1 MRRLRPLQGIQFRLG
16 LARIFFLLL
25 FLVVGGRAFQLQVL
39 QGERLKRLGERQHL
53 KEWIVL
59 PKRGAVFDRA
69 GEPLA
74 LSLESQSVYVRP
86 HRIQDPQ
93 AVSRSLAKILN
104 LNFTDVKQKVMSDKP
119 FVWIKRQIGSPE
131 AEQIQALNADGV
143 GMFYEPNRYYPQGQL
158 AGQLIG
164 FVGRDSE
171 GLEGLELQY
180 NDYIRGETGSSVTER
195 DALGRRVLVQG
206 VEGLQIPPGGDIQLT
221 LDTSIQ
227 HLAEKELEAS
237 ITKYRG
243 KAGVAIVVEPFTGE
257 VLALANY
264 PSFNP
269 NNFSQQSAQQRRN
282 RAVADSFE
290 PGSTFKT
297 ILAAAALEEEVVGKE
312 DLFYCEMGKYPY
324 AGKIIHDTHPYGW
337 LPFSKILQVSSNI
350 GFTKVAEKLKKERYF
365 KYIEK
370 FGFGE
375 GTGVDMPGEVP
386 GLLRK
391 VESWSAID
399 LATHAF
405 GQGISATPM
414 QMVMAYAAIANGGF
428 LMRPYVVRRV
438 TNPKGDVLLENQPH
452 VVRRVISEKTSRLLT
467 AMLKEVTNDGGTG
480 MMASVEGFEVAGK
493 TGTAQ
498 KADLAH
504 GGYATKKRVGSF
516 IGFVPA
522 DDPRLVVL
530 VLVDEPEVNVY
541 GGVVAAPVFR
551 NIARGAL
558 RHLAVAPQKP
568 ELIPA
573 AAGQAEVPARRPAK
587 KENEWV
593 ADGSPTAVPDFLGL
607 SLREAIEKSRSM
619 KVKVKMQGY
628 GYVVK
633 QSPVAGGRWNED
645 GVVVLNLQG

>member
-1 MRRLRPLQGIQFRLG
+1 MRLG
-16 LARIFFLLL
+16 LARILFLLL

-39 QGERLKRLGERQHL
+39 QGDALRRLGERQHL
-53 KEWIVL
+53 KEWLVL

-69 GEPLA
+69 GDALA

-93 AVSRSLAKILN
+93 AVSRNLARILN
-104 LNFTDVKQKVMSDKP
+104 INPAEIKQKVMSDKP
-119 FVWIKRQIGSPE
+119 FVWIKRQIGSAE
-131 AEQIQALNADGV
+131 AEKIQALNLEGV
-143 GMFYEPNRYYPQGQL
+143 GMFYEPSRHYPQGQL
-158 AGQLIG
+158 AGQVIG
-164 FVGRDSE
+164 FVSRDSE
-171 GLEGLELQY
+171 GLEGVELQY

-206 VEGLQIPPGGDIQLT
+206 VEGLQIPPGGDVHLT

-227 HLAEKELEAS
+227 YLAEKEVEATV
-237 ITKYRG
+237 TKYRA
-243 KAGVAIVVEPFTGE
+243 KAGLAIVVEPFTGE

-269 NNFSQQSAQQRRN
+269 NNFSKESPQQRRN

-297 ILAAAALEEEVVGKE
+297 ILAAAALEEGVVGKE
-312 DLFYCEMGKYPY
+312 DLFYCEMGNYPY
-324 AGKIIHDTHPYGW
+324 AGKMIHDTHPHGW
-337 LPFSKILQVSSNI
+337 LPFYKVLQVSSNI
-350 GFTKVAEKLKKERYF
+350 GFTKVGEKLKRERYY

-370 FGFGE
+370 FGFGKV
-375 GTGVDMPGEVP
+375 TGVDMPGEVP

-391 VESWSAID
+391 AESWSAID

-405 GQGISATPM
+405 GQGISTTPM

-438 TNPKGDVLLENQPH
+438 VSPKGEVLLENQPH
-452 VVRRVISEKTSRLLT
+452 VVRRVVSENTSRLLT
-467 AMLKEVTNDGGTG
+467 SMLKGVTNEGGTG
-480 MMASVEGFEVAGK
+480 VTASVEGFEVAGK

-498 KADLAH
+498 KADLMR
-504 GGYATKKRVGSF
+504 GGYSAEKRVGSF
-516 IGFVPA
+516 VGFVPA

-530 VLVDEPEVNVY
+530 VLVDEPEANVY

-558 RHLAVAPQKP
+558 QHLAVAPEKP
-568 ELIPA
+568 DFVPTSM
-573 AAGQAEVPARRPAK
+573 GQAELGARRPPKREIEGAM
-587 KENEWV
+587 
-593 ADGSPTAVPDFLGL
+593 DGIPTGVPDFVGL
-607 SLREAIEKSRSM
+607 SLREAVEKARSM

-633 QSPVAGGRWNED
+633 QSPIAGGRWNED
-645 GVVVLNLQG
+645 GVLVLNLQG

>member
-1 MRRLRPLQGIQFRLG
+1 MRRSHQGNRLRLG
-16 LARIFFLLL
+16 VAKVFLMLL
-25 FLVVGGRAFQLQVL
+25 FAVVAGRAFQLQVL
-39 QGERLKRLGERQHL
+39 QGEKLKRLGERQHL

-59 PKRGAVFDRA
+59 PKRGAVMDRT

-74 LSLESQSVYVRP
+74 LSLEAQSVYARP
-86 HRIQDPQ
+86 HRIHDPET
-93 AVSRSLAKILN
+93 VSRSLAKILN
-104 LNFTDVKQKVMSDKP
+104 LDVVEVNQKMTSDKP
-119 FVWIKRQIGSPE
+119 FVWIKRQIGPQE
-131 AEQIQALNADGV
+131 AEQIQALSADGV

-158 AGQLIG
+158 AGQVLG

-171 GLEGLELQY
+171 GLEGLELHY
-180 NDYIRGETGSSVTER
+180 NDYIRGEAGSSVIER

-206 VEGLQIPPGGDIQLT
+206 VEGLQIPPGGDIHLT
-221 LDTSIQ
+221 LDTSVQ
-227 HLAEKELEAS
+227 HLAEKELEATIS
-237 ITKYRG
+237 KYRA

-269 NNFSQQSAQQRRN
+269 NNFSKQSSQQRRN

-297 ILAAAALEEEVVGKE
+297 ILAAAALEEGVVGRE
-312 DLFYCEMGKYPY
+312 DLFYCEMGKYSY
-324 AGKIIHDTHPYGW
+324 AGKTIHDTHPYGW

-350 GFTKVAEKLKKERYF
+350 GFTKVAEKLKKDRYF

-370 FGFGE
+370 FGFGQP
-375 GTGVDMPGEVP
+375 TGIDVPGEVP

-391 VESWSAID
+391 PESWSAID

-438 TNPKGDVLLENQPH
+438 VGSQGEVLLENQPH
-452 VVRRVISEKTSRLLT
+452 VVRRVISEKTARLL
-467 AMLKEVTNDGGTG
+467 ASMLKEVTNEGGTG
-480 MMASVEGFEVAGK
+480 VMASVEGFEVAGK

-504 GGYATKKRVGSF
+504 GGYAASKRVGSF
-516 IGFVPA
+516 VGFVPA
-522 DDPRLVVL
+522 DAPKLVAL

-551 NIARGAL
+551 NIAQGAL

-568 ELIPA
+568 DLLPTTV
-573 AAGQAEVPARRPAK
+573 GQAELPVRRAPK
-587 KENEWV
+587 KEAEIPTDGV
-593 ADGSPTAVPDFLGL
+593 AAPVPDFVGL
-607 SLREAIEKSRSM
+607 SLREAVEKARAM
-619 KVKVKMQGY
+619 RVKVKMRGN
-628 GYVVK
+628 GYVVR
-633 QSPVAGGRWNED
+633 QSPAPGGRWNQEEIL
-645 GVVVLNLQG
+645 VLNLQG

>member
-1 MRRLRPLQGIQFRLG
+1 MTRLRPVQGIRMRLG
-16 LARIFFLLL
+16 VARFLFLLF

-39 QGERLKRLGERQHL
+39 QGDALRRLGERQHL
-53 KEWIVL
+53 KEWLVL

-69 GEPLA
+69 GDALA

-86 HRIQDPQ
+86 HRVQDPQ
-93 AVSRSLAKILN
+93 GVSRSLAKILN
-104 LNFTDVKQKVMSDKP
+104 LNPAQVKQKILSDKP
-119 FVWIKRQIGSPE
+119 FVWIKRQIGSGE

-143 GMFYEPNRYYPQGQL
+143 GMFYEPSRHYPQGQL
-158 AGQLIG
+158 AGQVIG

-206 VEGLQIPPGGDIQLT
+206 VEGLQIPPGNDIHLT

-227 HLAEKELEAS
+227 YLAEKELETT
-237 ITKYRG
+237 ITKYRA

-269 NNFSQQSAQQRRN
+269 NNYSKEPAQQRRN
-282 RAVADSFE
+282 RGIADSFE

-297 ILAAAALEEEVVGKE
+297 ILAAAALEEGVVGKE

-324 AGKIIHDTHPYGW
+324 AGKIIHDTHPNGW
-337 LPFSKILQVSSNI
+337 LPFYKILQVSSNI
-350 GFTKVAEKLKKERYF
+350 GFTKVAEKLKKERYY

-370 FGFGE
+370 FGFGKV
-375 GTGVDMPGEVP
+375 TGVDMPGEVP

-405 GQGISATPM
+405 GQGISTTPM

-428 LMRPYVVRRV
+428 LMRPYMVRRV
-438 TNPKGDVLLENQPH
+438 VGPNGEELVENLPH
-452 VVRRVISEKTSRLLT
+452 VVRRVVSEKTSRLLT
-467 AMLKEVTNDGGTG
+467 SMLKEVTNEGGTG
-480 MMASVEGFEVAGK
+480 IMASVEGFEVAGK

-504 GGYATKKRVGSF
+504 GGYSAGKRVGSF
-516 IGFVPA
+516 VGFVPA

-530 VLVDEPEVNVY
+530 VLVDEPEANVY

-558 RHLAVAPQKP
+558 QHLAVAPRKP
-568 ELIPA
+568 DFLPAPMGELPL
-573 AAGQAEVPARRPAK
+573 RRPPK
-587 KENEWV
+587 KETQV
-593 ADGSPTAVPDFLGL
+593 AMDGSFTGVPDFVGL
-607 SLREAIEKSRSM
+607 SLREALEKARSM

-633 QSPVAGGRWNED
+633 QSPIAGGRWNED
-645 GVVVLNLQG
+645 DVLVLNLQG

>member
-1 MRRLRPLQGIQFRLG
+1 MRRSSQCNQWRLG
-16 LARIFFLLL
+16 AAKIL
-25 FLVVGGRAFQLQVL
+25 FLAMFLVIGGRAVQLQIL
-39 QGERLKRLGERQHL
+39 QGEKLMRLGQRQHL

-59 PKRGAVFDRA
+59 PKRGAMFDRA

-74 LSLESQSVYVRP
+74 LSMESQSVYARP
-86 HRIQDPQ
+86 HRIQDPNQ
-93 AVSRSLAKILN
+93 LSRGLAQILN
-104 LNFTDVKQKVMSDKP
+104 LKVAEVKQKVVAEKP
-119 FVWIKRQIGSPE
+119 FVWIKRQVSSSE
-131 AEQIQALNADGV
+131 AEKIQALNADGI
-143 GMFYEPNRYYPQGQL
+143 GMFYEPNRHYPQGQL
-158 AGQLIG
+158 AGQLLG

-171 GLEGLELQY
+171 GLEGLELKY
-180 NDYIRGETGSSVTER
+180 NEYIRGETGSSVAER

-206 VEGLQIPPGGDIQLT
+206 VKGLHIPPGSDVHLT

-227 HLAEKELEAS
+227 HIAEKELEAS
-237 ITKYRG
+237 IVKYRA

-350 GFTKVAEKLKKERYF
+350 GFTKVAEKLKRERYF

-370 FGFGE
+370 FGFGQV
-375 GTGVDMPGEVP
+375 TGIDVPGEVP

-391 VESWSAID
+391 PESWSAID

-414 QMVMAYAAIANGGF
+414 QMVMAYATIANGGF
-428 LMRPYVVRRV
+428 LMHPYLVRRV
-438 TNPKGDVLLENQPH
+438 VGPKGEVLLENQPH
-452 VVRRVISEKTSRLLT
+452 VFQRVISEKASRLLT
-467 AMLKEVTNDGGTG
+467 SMLKAVTNDGGTG

-558 RHLAVAPQKP
+558 PHLAVAPP
-568 ELIPA
+568 
-573 AAGQAEVPARRPAK
+573 
-587 KENEWV
+587 
-593 ADGSPTAVPDFLGL
+593 
-607 SLREAIEKSRSM
+607 
-619 KVKVKMQGY
+619 
-628 GYVVK
+628 
-633 QSPVAGGRWNED
+633 
-645 GVVVLNLQG
+645 

>member
-1 MRRLRPLQGIQFRLG
+1 MRLG
-16 LARIFFLLL
+16 VAKVFLMLL
-25 FLVVGGRAFQLQVL
+25 FAVVAGRAFQLQVL
-39 QGERLKRLGERQHL
+39 QGEKLKGLGERQHL

-59 PKRGAVFDRA
+59 PKRGAVMDRT

-74 LSLESQSVYVRP
+74 LSLEAQSVYARP
-86 HRIQDPQ
+86 HRIHDPET
-93 AVSRSLAKILN
+93 VSRSLAKILN
-104 LNFTDVKQKVMSDKP
+104 LDVVEVNQKMTSDKP
-119 FVWIKRQIGSPE
+119 FVWIKRQIGPQE
-131 AEQIQALNADGV
+131 AEQIQALSADGV

-158 AGQLIG
+158 AGQVLG

-171 GLEGLELQY
+171 GLEGLELHY
-180 NDYIRGETGSSVTER
+180 NDYIRGEAGSSVIER

-206 VEGLQIPPGGDIQLT
+206 VEGLQIPPGGDIHLT
-221 LDTSIQ
+221 LDTSVQ
-227 HLAEKELEAS
+227 HLAEKELEATIS
-237 ITKYRG
+237 KYRA

-257 VLALANY
+257 VFALANY

-269 NNFSQQSAQQRRN
+269 NNFSKQSSQQRRN

-297 ILAAAALEEEVVGKE
+297 ILAAAALEEGVVGRE
-312 DLFYCEMGKYPY
+312 DLFYCEMGKYSY
-324 AGKIIHDTHPYGW
+324 AGKTIHDTHPYGW

-350 GFTKVAEKLKKERYF
+350 GFTKVAEKLKKDRYF

-370 FGFGE
+370 FGFGQP
-375 GTGVDMPGEVP
+375 TGIDMPGEVP

-391 VESWSAID
+391 PESWSAID

-438 TNPKGDVLLENQPH
+438 VGSQGEVLLENQPH
-452 VVRRVISEKTSRLLT
+452 VVRRVISEKTARLL
-467 AMLKEVTNDGGTG
+467 ASMLKEVTNEGGTG
-480 MMASVEGFEVAGK
+480 VMASVEGFEVAGK

-504 GGYATKKRVGSF
+504 GGYAASKRVGSF
-516 IGFVPA
+516 VGFVPA
-522 DDPRLVVL
+522 DAPKLVAL

-551 NIARGAL
+551 NIAQGAL

-568 ELIPA
+568 DLLPTTV
-573 AAGQAEVPARRPAK
+573 GQAELPVRRAPK
-587 KENEWV
+587 KEAEIPTDGV
-593 ADGSPTAVPDFLGL
+593 AAPVPDFVGL
-607 SLREAIEKSRSM
+607 SLREAVEKARAM
-619 KVKVKMQGY
+619 RVKVKMRGN
-628 GYVVK
+628 GYVVR
-633 QSPVAGGRWNED
+633 QSPAPGGRWNQEEIL
-645 GVVVLNLQG
+645 VLNLQG